1 MSSSYLELARGENNQ
16 FWRYV
21 LTIFA
26 IIWVTLIVGLLLT
39 LVVILIEGSSD
50 LATYSS
56 LTMLL
61 LAMLPFPAAL
71 LALWGCLRWLHKRV
85 LKSLLRPGG
94 SFSWEKLWVSAGV
107 WFVLAVVSDLVL
119 WLINPA
125 NYKWTFDLKSFLP
138 FLLLAVVLVPIQTST
153 EELIFRG
160 YLTQWMGRYSRKL
173 WLPWIAPSLVFM
185 MLHGLNPEVGAYGAL
200 LTMPLYLGIGLLLS
214 WITLKSGGLEMA
226 LGLHAVNNLYASL
239 LVTFPNTA
247 LPSPALFSIQT
258 YDPILA
264 LIQQGVVMAIYLGIF
279 YLWKKPWLAVGESD
293 RVITEQTEVPA

>member
-1 MSSSYLELARGENNQ
+1 MSSSYLEPARGAYNQ

-26 IIWVTLIVGLLLT
+26 IIWFSLMVGLLLT
-39 LVVILIEGSSD
+39 LAVIVIEGSSD
-50 LATYSS
+50 IATYSS

-71 LALWGCLRWLHKRV
+71 LALWGGLRLLHKRG

-94 SFSWEKLWVSAGV
+94 SFSWNKLWVSAGV
-107 WFVLAVVSDLVL
+107 WFGLAAASDLVL
-119 WLINPA
+119 WLINPD
-125 NYKWTFDLKSFLP
+125 NYKWTLDLQAFLP
-138 FLLLAVVLVPIQTST
+138 FLLLAVVLIPIQTST

-173 WLPWIAPSLVFM
+173 WLPWIAPSVVFM

-200 LTMPLYLGIGLLLS
+200 LTLPLYLGIGLLLS

-239 LVTFPNTA
+239 MVTFPNSA

-258 YDPILA
+258 YDPIQA
-264 LIQQGVVMAIYLGIF
+264 LIQQLVVMAIFLGII
-279 YLWKKPWLAVGESD
+279 YLWKKPWLAAGESTPIVD
-293 RVITEQTEVPA
+293 SSES

>member
-1 MSSSYLELARGENNQ
+1 MSSSYLEPARGEYNQ

-26 IIWVTLIVGLLLT
+26 IIWLTLIVGLLLT
-39 LVVILIEGSSD
+39 LAVIVIEGSSEI
-50 LATYSS
+50 ASYSS

-71 LALWGCLRWLHKRV
+71 VALWGGLRWLHKRG

-94 SFSWEKLWVSAGV
+94 SFSWKKLWVSAGV

-119 WLINPA
+119 WLINPT

-138 FLLLAVVLVPIQTST
+138 FFLLAIVLVPIQTST

-173 WLPWIAPSLVFM
+173 WLPWIAPSIVFM

-247 LPSPALFSIQT
+247 LPSPALFRIQT

-279 YLWKKPWLAVGESD
+279 YLWKKPWLAVGESS
-293 RVITEQTEVPA
+293 RVISEPTEVIA